1 MASRHEVEG
10 ARQPGAAGTLPC
22 HGQTVPAP
30 ARKRPRGLNR
40 SAPPTKGATQ
50 HRGRGEAAAAGAL
63 AGRQLPRWVA
73 GGLRFAALGCMAL
86 IAVLSLLPAEDMVRT
101 GVGGH
106 IEHAAA
112 YAGTALLAGVGFS
125 RHGLGRIAA
134 MLVVYAGVLEPL
146 QHFSPGRHPGLDG
159 WLASSFGVLG
169 GIGLA
174 HCALALQRRAD
185 GKCSAEPDAEGCTP
199 ATPRPRRGTAAP
211 TAAE

>member
-1 MASRHEVEG
+1 M
-10 ARQPGAAGTLPC
+10 PAAGI
-22 HGQTVPAP
+22 
-30 ARKRPRGLNR
+30 RGC
-40 SAPPTKGATQ
+40 
-50 HRGRGEAAAAGAL
+50 
-63 AGRQLPRWVA
+63 RQLPRWVT

-101 GVGGH
+101 GLGGH

-112 YAGTALLAGVGFS
+112 YAGTALLVGFGFS
-125 RHGLGRIAA
+125 RYGLGRIAA

-159 WLASSFGVLG
+159 WLASSFGVLV

-174 HCALALQRRAD
+174 HRALVLQRRAD

-199 ATPRPRRGTAAP
+199 ATPRPSRGPAPP
-211 TAAE
+211 TAAAE